1 VQTNYFKTETKEVR
15 MSFDWLNKDSR
26 TFLAR
31 GYLNEEQSAEDR
43 IREIANTAERFLD
56 VEGFADKFYDYMGKG
71 YYSLSSPVWSNFGN
85 DKGLPISCNGVYVG
99 DEISKIM
106 NKASEV
112 AMQTKH
118 GAGTSGYFGD
128 IRSRG
133 SEIKTGGTADGP
145 VHFMNIFETVTDI
158 ISQGSV
164 RRGSFAGY
172 LDIEHP
178 DVEEF
183 LEIRE
188 VGHSIQNARE
198 KSQAIPICSSQ
209 TMSTMASPKFSKT
222 KTRKYMLLIY
232 AQKSVC
238 RAQMMRALCVILLQ

>member
-1 VQTNYFKTETKEVR
+1 
-15 MSFDWLNKDSR
+15 MSFEWLNKDSI
-26 TFLAR
+26 TFLSR
-31 GYLNEEQSAEDR
+31 GYLDNGQEPIDR
-43 IREIANTAERFLD
+43 IREIANCAEEKLD
-56 VEGFADKFYDYMGKG
+56 YPGFANKFFEYMGRG
-71 YYSLSSPVWSNFGN
+71 FYSLSSPVWSNFGN
-85 DKGLPISCNGVYVG
+85 NKGLPISCNGVYVG
-99 DEISKIM
+99 DEIAKIM
-106 NKASEV
+106 NKSSEV

-118 GAGTSGYFGD
+118 GAGTSGFFGD

-188 VGHSIQNARE
+188 VGHAIQN
-198 KSQAIPICSSQ
+198 
-209 TMSTMASPKFSKT
+209 MS
-222 KTRKYMLLIY
+222 LG
-232 AQKSVC
+232 
-238 RAQMMRALCVILLQ
+238 LCVSDAWMNAMISEGSGLV